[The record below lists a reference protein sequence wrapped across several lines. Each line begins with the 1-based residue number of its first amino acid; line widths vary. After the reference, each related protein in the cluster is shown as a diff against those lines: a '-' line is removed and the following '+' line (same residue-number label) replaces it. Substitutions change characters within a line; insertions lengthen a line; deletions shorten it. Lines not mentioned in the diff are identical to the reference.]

1 VFLDEAL
8 VGWGDQTSKA
18 AWKSVHSNDCMVIVI
33 QKSDAYHLVTVRKTV
48 IDNRHAKATDDIRRS
63 PLS

>member
-1 VFLDEAL
+1 
-8 VGWGDQTSKA
+8 
-18 AWKSVHSNDCMVIVI
+18 MVIVI